1 VTGGA
6 ALFQMVLN
14 SGTEVL
20 MVRKIYLAAV
30 LAPLALAACS
40 SGQSGQMS
48 SASSQDQQAL
58 ATSQQALQTAQ
69 QAQATAN
76 QAKQEADQMYQRNL
90 QK

>member
-1 VTGGA
+1 
-6 ALFQMVLN
+6 
-14 SGTEVL
+14 
-20 MVRKIYLAAV
+20 MVRKAQVLLL

-40 SGQSGQMS
+40 QGRTSETSMS
-48 SASSQDQQAL
+48 SSADQQAL

-76 QAKQEADQMYQRNL
+76 EAKAEADRMGQRNL

>member
-1 VTGGA
+1 
-6 ALFQMVLN
+6 MR
-14 SGTEVL
+14 
-20 MVRKIYLAAV
+20 MIYLAAV

-40 SGQSGQMS
+40 SQPQTS
-48 SASSQDQQAL
+48 SVSSDDQQAL

-69 QAQATAN
+69 QAQSTAN

>member
-1 VTGGA
+1 
-6 ALFQMVLN
+6 
-14 SGTEVL
+14 
-20 MVRKIYLAAV
+20 MVRKVYALAL

-40 SGQSGQMS
+40 QGRSEGVATSS
-48 SASSQDQQAL
+48 SADQQAL

-76 QAKQEADQMYQRNL
+76 EAKAQADRMYQRGL

>member
-1 VTGGA
+1 
-6 ALFQMVLN
+6 
-14 SGTEVL
+14 
-20 MVRKIYLAAV
+20 MVRKVHLMLL

-40 SGQSGQMS
+40 QGRSEGVSA
-48 SASSQDQQAL
+48 ASSSDQQAL

-76 QAKQEADQMYQRNL
+76 EAKQEADRMYQRNL

>member
-1 VTGGA
+1 V
-6 ALFQMVLN
+6 
-14 SGTEVL
+14 
-20 MVRKIYLAAV
+20 VRKVYALAL

-40 SGQSGQMS
+40 QGRSETSSVS
-48 SASSQDQQAL
+48 SADQQAL

-76 QAKQEADQMYQRNL
+76 EAKAQADRMYQRGL

>member
-1 VTGGA
+1 
-6 ALFQMVLN
+6 
-14 SGTEVL
+14 
-20 MVRKIYLAAV
+20 MVRKVCALAL

-40 SGQSGQMS
+40 QGRTEATTS
-48 SASSQDQQAL
+48 SADQQAL

-76 QAKQEADQMYQRNL
+76 EAKAQADRMYQRGL

>member
-1 VTGGA
+1 
-6 ALFQMVLN
+6 
-14 SGTEVL
+14 

-40 SGQSGQMS
+40 SGQSSQ
-48 SASSQDQQAL
+48 AAYSSQDQQAL

-76 QAKQEADQMYQRNL
+76 QAKQEADSMYQRNL

>member
-1 VTGGA
+1 
-6 ALFQMVLN
+6 
-14 SGTEVL
+14 
-20 MVRKIYLAAV
+20 MVRKVYALAL

-40 SGQSGQMS
+40 QSPQTSMS
-48 SASSQDQQAL
+48 SSADQQAL

-76 QAKQEADQMYQRNL
+76 EAKAQADRMNQRNL

>member
-1 VTGGA
+1 
-6 ALFQMVLN
+6 
-14 SGTEVL
+14 
-20 MVRKIYLAAV
+20 MVRKVYALAL

-40 SGQSGQMS
+40 SGRTETSM
-48 SASSQDQQAL
+48 SASSADQQAL

-76 QAKQEADQMYQRNL
+76 EAKSEADRMYQRGL

>member
-1 VTGGA
+1 
-6 ALFQMVLN
+6 
-14 SGTEVL
+14 
-20 MVRKIYLAAV
+20 MVRKVYALAL

-40 SGQSGQMS
+40 QSPAQTSSMS
-48 SASSQDQQAL
+48 SADQQAL

-76 QAKQEADQMYQRNL
+76 EAKAAADRMYQRGL

>member
-1 VTGGA
+1 MFRKVY
-6 ALFQMVLN
+6 ALAL
-14 SGTEVL
+14 
-20 MVRKIYLAAV
+20 

-40 SGQSGQMS
+40 QGRSETSMTS
-48 SASSQDQQAL
+48 SADQQAL

-76 QAKQEADQMYQRNL
+76 EAKAQADRMNQRNL

>member
-1 VTGGA
+1 VRA
-6 ALFQMVLN
+6 VIFKQSLN

-20 MVRKIYLAAV
+20 MRKIYLAAV

-40 SGQSGQMS
+40 SGQGSQVG
-48 SASSQDQQAL
+48 ASSQDQQAL

-69 QAQATAN
+69 QAQATAA

>member
-1 VTGGA
+1 
-6 ALFQMVLN
+6 
-14 SGTEVL
+14 
-20 MVRKIYLAAV
+20 MVRKIYLAAI

-40 SGQSGQMS
+40 SGQSRETAYS
-48 SASSQDQQAL
+48 SNQDQQAL

>member
-1 VTGGA
+1 
-6 ALFQMVLN
+6 
-14 SGTEVL
+14 
-20 MVRKIYLAAV
+20 MVRKIYLATAVV

-40 SGQSGQMS
+40 SGQSKEA
-48 SASSQDQQAL
+48 SASYTSQDQQAL

>member
-1 VTGGA
+1 
-6 ALFQMVLN
+6 
-14 SGTEVL
+14 
-20 MVRKIYLAAV
+20 MVRKVFALAL

-40 SGQSGQMS
+40 QGRTSETSTTS
-48 SASSQDQQAL
+48 DQAL

-76 QAKQEADQMYQRNL
+76 QALQESQRMNQRGL